1 MAWEE
6 PAQCVTPS
14 NTPLTQ
20 GDITQIRH
28 IRHQKSYTHRASELY
43 IYLTSDND
51 IKKIRLEEKLFIH
64 EVIWFG

>member
-1 MAWEE
+1 MAWEQ

-14 NTPLTQ
+14 YTMLTY
-20 GDITQIRH
+20 GDITQIGH

-51 IKKIRLEEKLFIH
+51 IKKIQLEEKLFIH

>member
-6 PAQCVTPS
+6 PGQCVTPS
-14 NTPLTQ
+14 NTLLTQ

-43 IYLTSDND
+43 INTSDND
-51 IKKIRLEEKLFIH
+51 IKRTQLEEALFIH
-64 EVIWFG
+64 EVNWFR

>member
-1 MAWEE
+1 MAWEQ
-6 PAQCVTPS
+6 PAQCVTAS

-28 IRHQKSYTHRASELY
+28 IRHQKSYMHRASELY
-43 IYLTSDND
+43 IYTSDND
-51 IKKIRLEEKLFIH
+51 IKKIQLEEKLFIH